1 MNKIAFKGG
10 LLIDGTGA
18 APVKDSLVL
27 VDGNKITYAGVG
39 KAVDVPEGY
48 CCIDISGKTIMPGLI
63 DAHLHF
69 SGNLTDSDS
78 DWVLED
84 NIQKAVVAVQQSHE
98 CLETGLTTVGEI
110 SRFGIHIRNMIEAG
124 VMKGP
129 RVVASGLGF
138 CATCSHGDSHKLS
151 IAVSYTHLTLPTNRE
166 V

>member
-1 MNKIAFKGG
+1 MKRIALKGG

-18 APVKDSLVL
+18 AAVKDSLVL
-27 VDGNKITYAGVG
+27 VDNGRITYAGKE
-39 KAVDVPEGY
+39 KAVPDGY
-48 CCIDISGKTIMPGLI
+48 HVTDIAGKTIMPGLI

-69 SGNLTDSDS
+69 SGNLTDNDS

-84 NIQKAVVAVQQSHE
+84 NIQKAVVAVQQSRE

-138 CATCSHGDSHKLS
+138 CATCSHGDSHKVS
-151 IAVSYTHLTLPTNRE
+151 IEMNQAAHP
-166 V
+166 

>member
-1 MNKIAFKGG
+1 MNRIALKGG

-18 APVKDSLVL
+18 AAVKDSLVL
-27 VDGNKITYAGVG
+27 VDNGKITYAGPG
-39 KAVDVPEGY
+39 KAVPKGY
-48 CCIDISGKTIMPGLI
+48 HITDISGKTVMPGLI

-69 SGNLTDSDS
+69 SGNLTDNDS

-138 CATCSHGDSHKLS
+138 CATCSHGDSHKVS
-151 IAVSYTHLTLPTNRE
+151 IEMNRE
-166 V
+166 SHPWAE

>member
-1 MNKIAFKGG
+1 MNKVAFKGG

-69 SGNLTDSDS
+69 P
-78 DWVLED
+78 
-84 NIQKAVVAVQQSHE
+84 
-98 CLETGLTTVGEI
+98 ETSQTMTVTGCWRTI
-110 SRFGIHIRNMIEAG
+110 YRR
-124 VMKGP
+124 
-129 RVVASGLGF
+129 L
-138 CATCSHGDSHKLS
+138 
-151 IAVSYTHLTLPTNRE
+151 
-166 V
+166 